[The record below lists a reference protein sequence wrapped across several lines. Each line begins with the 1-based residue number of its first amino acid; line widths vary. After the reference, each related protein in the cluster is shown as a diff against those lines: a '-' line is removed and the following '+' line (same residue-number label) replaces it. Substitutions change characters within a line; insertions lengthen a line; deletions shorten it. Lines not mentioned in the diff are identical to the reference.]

1 MQRATMIRV
10 AALAGVALAL
20 GACEGVKEQFG
31 LTKQSPDEFRVVSNA
46 PLTLPPDFS
55 LRPPAPGVPR
65 PQVGTA
71 TDQARRAIF
80 RADTPKVVPAEQTVA
95 QDGRSTGELSLLKA
109 AGAES
114 VEPDI
119 RTVIERETNKLNAES
134 GSFLEAL
141 VFWRGEDRPGT
152 VIDASGEAKRM
163 RENAALGKAV
173 TSGRTPTI
181 ERREKALFEGLFS
194 F

>member
-1 MQRATMIRV
+1 MHRATMVRFAV
-10 AALAGVALAL
+10 LAGMAVAL

-31 LTKQSPDEFRVVSNA
+31 MTKQSPDEFRVVSNA

-80 RADTPKVVPAEQTVA
+80 RAETPKIAPTDKIVD
-95 QDGRSTGELSLLKA
+95 QDGRSSGELSLLKA
-109 AGAES
+109 AGAAS
-114 VEPDI
+114 AEPDI
-119 RTVIERETNKLNAES
+119 RTVIERETNQLNAES

-141 VFWRGEDRPGT
+141 VFWRGEEPPGT

-173 TSGRTPTI
+173 TSGQTPTI
-181 ERREKALFEGLFS
+181 ERREKALFEGLF
-194 F
+194 

>member
-1 MQRATMIRV
+1 MVRL
-10 AALAGVALAL
+10 AALAGMALAL
-20 GACEGVKEQFG
+20 GACEGVKQQFG
-31 LTKQSPDEFRVVSNA
+31 LAKQSPDEFRVVSNA
-46 PLTLPPDFS
+46 PLSLPPDFS

-80 RADTPKVVPAEQTVA
+80 RAETPKNPPLEQAVA
-95 QDGRSTGELSLLKA
+95 QDGRSSGERSLLKA
-109 AGAES
+109 AGAGS
-114 VEPDI
+114 TEPDI
-119 RTVIERETNKLNAES
+119 RKVIDRETNQLNEES
-134 GSFLEAL
+134 GGFLEAL
-141 VFWRGEDRPGT
+141 VFWRGEEEPGV

-163 RENAALGKAV
+163 RENTAFGKAI
-173 TSGRTPTI
+173 TAGQTPTI